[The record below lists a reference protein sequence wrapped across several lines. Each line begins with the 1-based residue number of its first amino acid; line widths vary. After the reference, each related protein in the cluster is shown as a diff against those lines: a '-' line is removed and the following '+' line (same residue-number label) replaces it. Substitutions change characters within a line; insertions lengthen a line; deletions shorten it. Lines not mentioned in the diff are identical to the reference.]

1 VNTERN
7 EFIAGAPIG
16 REFRAAMEALPLAT
30 AAKDAFDAALSL
42 DEVESQLH
50 HVKAGSAP
58 GLDGIGYAIYKRFAP
73 QLLPLLHAA
82 FKCIWRHRRVP
93 GSWKVGTVRLLPKK
107 GNLMN
112 PSNWRPIC
120 LQQAVY
126 KLYAGILARRF
137 TRGMEENGRHT
148 DAQKGFRAFNGC
160 AEHNYLASAMADQSK
175 RQQRSLYIVWYDL
188 ANAFGSTP
196 HSMMWF
202 VLEQLGVAPEFIDRC
217 KDIYT
222 DASFIVSNAKDG
234 NTSPISQLVGV
245 FQGCPLSPH
254 LFTATLIPQ
263 LRALQR
269 CRVLM
274 SSSPAKTSQV

>member
-1 VNTERN
+1 
-7 EFIAGAPIG
+7 
-16 REFRAAMEALPLAT
+16 
-30 AAKDAFDAALSL
+30 
-42 DEVESQLH
+42 
-50 HVKAGSAP
+50 
-58 GLDGIGYAIYKRFAP
+58 
-73 QLLPLLHAA
+73 
-82 FKCIWRHRRVP
+82 
-93 GSWKVGTVRLLPKK
+93 VRLLSKK

-126 KLYAGILARRF
+126 KLYAGILARRC
-137 TRGMEENGRHT
+137 RMEENGRHT
-148 DAQKGFRAFNGC
+148 DAQKGFRAFNDC
-160 AEHNYLASAMADQSK
+160 AEHNFLASAMADQSK
-175 RQQRSLYIVWYDL
+175 RHQRSLYIVWYDL

-234 NTSPISQLVGV
+234 STSPIRQLVGV

-254 LFTATLIPQ
+254 LFTATLIPL
-263 LRALQR
+263 LRALQALPGAGVQLSGEDKPSVTAYADDLKLFSTNKACIKTQHDLMQR
-269 CRVLM
+269 FLKWGACGRMAASAVRWGCLQAHTAFWRPTTCCCRSMATL
-274 SSSPAKTSQV
+274 SLR

>member
-1 VNTERN
+1 
-7 EFIAGAPIG
+7 
-16 REFRAAMEALPLAT
+16 
-30 AAKDAFDAALSL
+30 
-42 DEVESQLH
+42 
-50 HVKAGSAP
+50 
-58 GLDGIGYAIYKRFAP
+58 
-73 QLLPLLHAA
+73 
-82 FKCIWRHRRVP
+82 
-93 GSWKVGTVRLLPKK
+93 VRLLSKK

-126 KLYAGILARRF
+126 KLYAGILARRC
-137 TRGMEENGRHT
+137 RMEENGRHT
-148 DAQKGFRAFNGC
+148 DAQKGFRAFNDC
-160 AEHNYLASAMADQSK
+160 AEHNFLASAMADQSK
-175 RQQRSLYIVWYDL
+175 RHQRSLYIVWYDL